1 MDYFTDL
8 LATFLDVDRVNYIAV
23 YERLRERSECIKNIL
38 LCVPKTTEAFT
49 GLEGLGGYMINDN
62 IFVLG
67 WSNPLSSVALSD
79 LSQKEIVRR
88 SEQLFAFLRPFTIS
102 FS

>member
-1 MDYFTDL
+1 
-8 LATFLDVDRVNYIAV
+8 
-23 YERLRERSECIKNIL
+23 
-38 LCVPKTTEAFT
+38 
-49 GLEGLGGYMINDN
+49 MINDN

-102 FS
+102 FP

>member
-1 MDYFTDL
+1 MGYFTDL

-23 YERLRERSECIKNIL
+23 YGRLRELSECIKNIL
-38 LCVPKTTEAFT
+38 LCVPKTNEAFT
-49 GLEGLGGYMINDN
+49 GLEGLGGYMIND

-79 LSQKEIVRR
+79 LS
-88 SEQLFAFLRPFTIS
+88 
-102 FS
+102 